1 MQRLTGVAVPRA
13 RRPAADLSEEVRSG
27 GLSVLVFTWKGCQ
40 ERGIRLVLTGIDP
53 RVESALRITNLL
65 PHFERS
71 RSVGD
76 ALAADADGQPLEPA

>member
-1 MQRLTGVAVPRA
+1 MQPVGVVLDMAGVTFCDSA
-13 RRPAADLSEEVRSG
+13 